1 MAIQKQSYQ
10 IMGMRQDNLVGTN
23 SSNKFAHEIM
33 NLRLNTVGDY
43 TTAAW
48 TTEEGT
54 KLKPVIWDEA
64 TDQDALDRLNTAR
77 EQGCIP
83 IGQAVINDQWIVF
96 CTRPDAPDGSRDIIF
111 KYWYK
116 EETDDL
122 YGTIL
127 YIGTLGFDVNHPIET
142 LTYFENEQIQKVYWT
157 DGLNQ
162 PRMINIVNVKMSHDL
177 DTQFDFVQEVNLK
190 EQVTI
195 TKDTS
200 GAGLFPPCTVKYAL
214 TYYQKYG
221 QETNVVYD
229 SPLYYPIKGDRACG
243 PDELSGDSFNIKVT
257 GLDLDHG
264 FDYIRLYSIVR
275 TTEDATPIVRIVAD
289 KPLVDLPEENGEKYV
304 LFVDTNTTGE
314 IVDPTVLQYVGGK
327 VITAETFSQKD
338 NTLFLGNITLKTQSV
353 KGVLSEPVAPISSIT
368 FLDLLRDRGTDPN
381 SPVVKFALNPDGET
395 PKKILGLRVNA
406 DGNDYSTYQYT
417 NQMNESDIWD
427 QGVYKKYNGNSQKIK
442 IFKYREWYRFG
453 IQFQDTYGTWSDV
466 IFLDDAQNMARPYTD
481 EWNPLCQLAMAYYIL
496 KAPIR
501 KHLVEHGYIK
511 ARLVCCFETN
521 ADRSVLAQ
529 GVICPTV
536 YNQEWRSNNAPHV
549 LSSWFFRPNEHL
561 DEFNVTKL
569 PWKDDEEIDKLIYG
583 GPDGGAKRYWYS
595 IVPEVQSTSHGNYD
609 YILTTNNAS
618 QFRVDRKLLTFH
630 SADLEFDESLQTIP
644 NNGVDINVVG
654 LVPVNSF
661 ASSLYLDADQP
672 SALYSGNRGRGLVG
686 GKHIQ
691 GLRIWGDFTTNI
703 GTHLTIPGE
712 WDDANVYTRNGKG
725 QEFLPFVIYPFHR
738 NGSLNNYV
746 KDISDW
752 EIPKYWVA
760 SKPGDVDWPIRQ
772 TSRLHSKVLSHIL
785 YSTTAIF
792 ADEYPLNQKG
802 FEIFNSTETLPL
814 QLNGKIYY
822 GNVNSIAPVHRFPG
836 NEGEYYLMPNVT
848 GSDPDYPGDG
858 SYPLAYYK
866 DRGRGRVKFGTTGSF
881 VDNDNDSK
889 TEGIFCSDPVPI
901 TFKSTIHGVFES
913 NALVGQNGLDAQSS
927 WTNLTARPFMWLAEI
942 RRPSTEETR
951 FGGPSNPNNVYIPC
965 GPAVDL
971 RVEANS
977 PYTDMYLYGWE
988 GDHYYMRY
996 DCLKTYP
1003 FTTSDANQIV
1013 EILSFMCETRI
1024 NLDGRY
1030 DKNRGLLDNTTI
1042 STTNFNYINKS
1053 YTQSNNFFTFTT
1065 LDDLSASLDRFPNQ
1079 ITWTKTKTSG
1089 EDVDA
1094 WTNITLASVA
1104 DAEGNIGQITRIV
1117 NLNDSLYLFQ
1127 DHGVARIGYN
1137 EKTALSVENGV
1148 PLEIANSGKYTG
1160 LNYMSKEVGCQNK
1173 WSISST
1179 KNGVFFI
1186 DDARQELMTLSEN
1199 LQSLSSMHGFDAF
1212 LIQQLPASEHFKP
1225 WTPLDQTNFVTYYDR
1240 LGNDVFYINKDYC
1253 LAWNEQTKTFTSFY
1267 SYNGV
1272 PYMANIGTHL
1282 LMWDIN
1288 TPLVFDMQEG
1298 TRQVST
1304 TETRTVTQYVEE
1316 EYEEEIQEEVPVT
1329 VPRPFTDE
1337 EYLIFRWKASPNY
1350 TSTTTSN
1357 NVQRKHLTKSDI
1369 IHKFARV
1376 VPVPLQ
1382 YAQQD
1387 WNAHLIISLEFYKSG
1402 EPFIIQLEV
1411 QGKHFEPDGNNDY
1424 WETDPLPRI
1433 YFRTSSNVT
1442 EQEFQNLK
1450 FAVGGFSQPTIEFGN
1465 FVYRSQRWEARLA
1478 NGTWLT
1484 QPWADV
1490 DDTYI
1495 DEDGEEVL
1503 CVTKLY
1509 DLNKNT
1515 DNPISH
1521 FMDQG
1526 NPFNGGIRDNA
1537 AQVDSSEYSGETETY
1552 YEIVTR
1558 TVTKTRTV
1566 PVEVEVSETVTKDVP
1581 SYTIKSSTSNIWA
1594 ARENPNH
1601 CEFFGTYQPYWITLV
1616 CDGASSENY
1625 AFPADK
1631 VFNVIE
1637 YRADVFNRRS
1647 TTPRPDINL
1656 PVFDKIAAYNGYQI
1670 YKEFPINSIRKFEIW
1685 RAQLPRATYMDSN
1698 HNLYTNR
1705 DRIRNP
1711 FCYIKLMNT
1720 VPETLTGS
1728 NRMILHDLAVYYD
1741 MK

>member
-200 GAGLFPPCTVKYAL
+200 GAGLFPPCTVKYAI

-338 NTLFLGNITLKTQSV
+338 NTLFLGNITLKTQSA

-395 PKKILGLRVNA
+395 PKKVLGLRVNA

-417 NQMNESDIWD
+417 NQMNESDIWN

-453 IQFQDTYGTWSDV
+453 IQFQDIYGVWSDV
-466 IFLDDAQNMARPYTD
+466 IFLDDSQNLETPLTD
-481 EWNPLCQLAMAYYIL
+481 EGNPLCQMPIAYYTL
-496 KAPIR
+496 KATIR
-501 KHLVEHGYIK
+501 EHLVENNYVK
-511 ARLVCCFETN
+511 ARLVCCFENN
-521 ADRSVLAQ
+521 ADREILAQ
-529 GVICPTV
+529 GAICPTV
-536 YNQEWRSNNAPHV
+536 YNNMYRKSHTPDV
-549 LSSWFFRPNEHL
+549 MSSWFFRPN
-561 DEFNVTKL
+561 DRSFGPNWI
-569 PWKDDEEIDKLIYG
+569 PWGHNALLTEQGFSNSEIQCIDASDPDDNCQFKVDK
-583 GPDGGAKRYWYS
+583 
-595 IVPEVQSTSHGNYD
+595 T
-609 YILTTNNAS
+609 ILT
-618 QFRVDRKLLTFH
+618 LH
-630 SADLEFDESLQTIP
+630 SPEIEFDESIRTLDLR
-644 NNGVDINVVG
+644 GVNISIVG
-654 LVPVNSF
+654 TVPIQSYASKYYVD
-661 ASSLYLDADQP
+661 ASSPMLTLAGRRGQGFIDG
-672 SALYSGNRGRGLVG
+672 LYSTPLIKYNPSTSEPALVG
-686 GKHIQ
+686 SHAIYCGAY
-691 GLRIWGDFTTNI
+691 
-703 GTHLTIPGE
+703 
-712 WDDANVYTRNGKG
+712 WDDRDVYYWDHARGWG
-725 QEFLPFVIYPFHR
+725 HRMYPLYPFQR
-738 NGSLNNYV
+738 AGSLNNYLMDADLSV
-746 KDISDW
+746 STYSEDKQGDIDFHLT
-752 EIPKYWVA
+752 
-760 SKPGDVDWPIRQ
+760 Q
-772 TSRLHSKVLSHIL
+772 TAKLNSKVFASIL
-785 YSTTAIF
+785 YSGVGKYYNNLTQ
-792 ADEYPLNQKG
+792 LNPAS
-802 FEIFNSTETLPL
+802 FEIFDSTEPIPSKIQNSSGGSL
-814 QLNGKIYY
+814 IYY
-822 GNVNSIAPVHRFPG
+822 GNVNMIAPLPEDDNPKQHKEDAHDDDKAVTLFGKYKIRVLKS
-836 NEGEYYLMPNVT
+836 EGSWNNMSPLPSIPTRYW
-848 GSDPDYPGDG
+848 SQGDAG
-858 SYPLAYYK
+858 DDK
-866 DRGRGRVKFGTTGSF
+866 NG
-881 VDNDNDSK
+881 
-889 TEGIFCSDPVPI
+889 EGGLSSDPVPI
-901 TFKSTIHGVFES
+901 TFKSTPHGVFYTDRMLTIEDLS
-913 NALVGQNGLDAQSS
+913 SSDYLSPNCIRVPYLWLVEVSRATKE
-927 WTNLTARPFMWLAEI
+927 TN
-942 RRPSTEETR
+942 R
-951 FGGPSNPNNVYIPC
+951 FGGPSSINNVYLPC
-965 GPAVDL
+965 GPTVDL
-971 RVEANS
+971 RKEGNIS
-977 PYTDMYLYGWE
+977 YTDLILYGYE

-1003 FTTSDANQIV
+1003 FTTSDTNQIV
-1013 EILSFMCETRI
+1013 EVLSFMCETRI

-1173 WSISST
+1173 WSISAT

-1212 LIQQLPASEHFKP
+1212 LIQQLPDSEHFKP

-1337 EYLIFRWKASPNY
+1337 EYLVFRWKASPNY

-1357 NVQRKHLTKSDI
+1357 NVQRKHLTKNDI

-1376 VPVPLQ
+1376 VPVPLH
-1382 YAQQD
+1382 YATQD
-1387 WNAHLIISLEFYKSG
+1387 WNAHLIISLEFYKNG

-1433 YFRTSSNVT
+1433 YFRTSPNVT

-1478 NGTWLT
+1478 DGTWLT
-1484 QPWADV
+1484 QPWANV
-1490 DDTYI
+1490 DSTYI

-1521 FMDQG
+1521 FSDQG
-1526 NPFNGGIRDNA
+1526 NPFNGGIRDTA

-1558 TVTKTRTV
+1558 TVTKTRTI

-1601 CEFFGTYQPYWITLV
+1601 CEFFGAYKPYWMTLV